1 MNSKFGSFSNW
12 VTENQAFLMKIVD
25 LNLFCKMQSYI
36 EISEEERERVNERKL
51 LLDSGFV
58 FVFVF
63 VY

>member
-1 MNSKFGSFSNW
+1 MNSNFGSFSNR

-51 LLDSGFV
+51 FV
-58 FVFVF
+58 G
-63 VY
+63 